1 MHKYA
6 QAITKPQ
13 LAFGQGWGF
22 FALRKTM
29 ALTTLAVVNDM
40 LGLLGERRVN
50 ALDEHH
56 PLIPD
61 AIAKLETA
69 AAWVQAD
76 MWWFN
81 VEYPTLTPQ
90 VGTGNLLVPNDTAAC
105 DSLTQYP
112 RLAVRGNRLYNMDDV
127 TDVFTSPIRVRLHRI
142 VPFDDCP
149 LLARAYI
156 AARAK
161 LDFQKD
167 YDGDSMK
174 AQILAQEIKESYAR
188 LHAEH
193 IRNAKANI
201 LHRPSVLGKLQAI
214 VGGRPNWQTSVVN
227 RNI

>member
-1 MHKYA
+1 
-6 QAITKPQ
+6 
-13 LAFGQGWGF
+13 
-22 FALRKTM
+22 M
-29 ALTTLAVVNDM
+29 ALTTLDVVNDM

-50 ALDEHH
+50 ALAEPH
-56 PLIPD
+56 PMIPN

-69 AAWVQAD
+69 TAWVQAD

-90 VGTGNLLVPNDTAAC
+90 AVTGELLVPTDTAAC

-112 RLAVRGNRLYNMDDV
+112 RLAVRGNRLYNLDDV
-127 TDVFTSPIRVRLHRI
+127 TDVFTAPLRVRLHRI

-174 AQILAQEIKESYAR
+174 AQILSQEIKESYAR
-188 LHAEH
+188 MHAEH

-201 LHRPSVLGKLQAI
+201 LHRPSMLGALQAI
-214 VGGRPNWQTSVVN
+214 VGGRPNWQTAVVN
-227 RNI
+227 RNL

>member
-1 MHKYA
+1 
-6 QAITKPQ
+6 
-13 LAFGQGWGF
+13 
-22 FALRKTM
+22 M

-50 ALDEHH
+50 DLMEPH
-56 PLIPD
+56 PMIPN

-69 AAWVQAD
+69 TAWVQAD

-90 VGTGNLLVPNDTAAC
+90 AGTGELLVPNDAAAC

-112 RLAVRGNRLYNMDDV
+112 RLAVRGNRLYNLDDV
-127 TDVFTSPIRVRLHRI
+127 TDVFTAPIRVRLHRI
-142 VPFDDCP
+142 VPFADCP
-149 LLARAYI
+149 VLARAYI

-174 AQILAQEIKESYAR
+174 AQILAQEIKDSYAR
-188 LHAEH
+188 MHAEH

-201 LHRPSVLGKLQAI
+201 LHRPSVLVKLQAI
-214 VGGRPNWQTSVVN
+214 VGGRPNWQTAVVN
-227 RNI
+227 RNL

>member
-1 MHKYA
+1 
-6 QAITKPQ
+6 
-13 LAFGQGWGF
+13 
-22 FALRKTM
+22 M
-29 ALTTLAVVNDM
+29 ALTTLDVVNDM

-50 ALDEHH
+50 AINEPH
-56 PLIPD
+56 PMIPN

-69 AAWVQAD
+69 TAWVQAD

-90 VGTGNLLVPNDTAAC
+90 AGTGELLVPNDTAAC

-112 RLAVRGNRLYNMDDV
+112 RLAVRGNRLYNLDDV
-127 TDVFTSPIRVRLHRI
+127 TDVFTTPIRVRLHRI

-174 AQILAQEIKESYAR
+174 AQILAQEIKDSYAR
-188 LHAEH
+188 MHAEH

-201 LHRPSVLGKLQAI
+201 LHRPSVLAKLQSI
-214 VGGRPNWQTSVVN
+214 VGGRPNWQTAAVN
-227 RNI
+227 RNL

>member
-1 MHKYA
+1 
-6 QAITKPQ
+6 
-13 LAFGQGWGF
+13 
-22 FALRKTM
+22 M
-29 ALTTLAVVNDM
+29 ALTTLDVVNDM

-50 ALDEHH
+50 AIGEPH
-56 PLIPD
+56 PMIPN

-69 AAWVQAD
+69 TAGVQAD

-90 VGTGNLLVPNDTAAC
+90 AGTGELLVPNDTAAC

-112 RLAVRGNRLYNMDDV
+112 RLAVRGNRLYNLDDV
-127 TDVFTSPIRVRLHRI
+127 TDVFTDPIRVRLHRI

-174 AQILAQEIKESYAR
+174 AQILSQEIKESYAR
-188 LHAEH
+188 MHSEH

-201 LHRPSVLGKLQAI
+201 LHRPSMAVKLMNI
-214 VGGRPNWQTSVVN
+214 VGGRPSWQNHLLN
-227 RNI
+227 RNL